1 MPTMAGLRGERAL
14 IGLAASAVALVA
26 ILLIAVIYG
35 LQRICRTSPEPLP
48 CPFSAAFQLT

>member
-14 IGLAASAVALVA
+14 VGLAASAVALVA